1 MPGPFPVVYPYGGSC
16 DLATLIAPEKD
27 RLSRLLP
34 GAQPLLCALFL
45 ATGKA
50 LERTAPGAA
59 GLLYVLAYL
68 AGGTGS
74 AWAAW
79 NALRRLRIDINFL
92 MLLAAVG
99 AAYLGQWPEGGIL
112 LFLFSLSNALE
123 YYVMRRTRR
132 AIRALMSLQPAKAL
146 VRRGRVESV
155 VPADALRVSDVIVVR
170 PGERL
175 PADGVVVAGSSS
187 IDQAPITGE
196 SIPVDAAPGSLVFAG
211 TINQR
216 GSLDVEVRRNPEETV
231 LARIIA
237 LVEGAQSAQVPAQR
251 LIDRFGQGYA
261 LLVILASAG
270 AYALL
275 GALGAP
281 RDVSL
286 YRAITLLVV
295 ASPCAVVISTP
306 ATILSAIANAAR
318 RGVLFKGGAYL
329 EVLGR
334 ADTVVL
340 DKTGTLTVGRPSVTD
355 VVPLE
360 GSEATLLTLAAAL
373 EQRSEHALADAIVV
387 AARARGIDPLRPDS
401 FEAVPGRGVRGS
413 VAGTLVRIGNEAFLR
428 DEGLDITE
436 ETRGRLTA
444 FRRQGKTPV
453 LVGDDHVRGIIAL
466 ADRLRPQAIDTV
478 RALRTLGIRH
488 LMMLS
493 GDHRQAAGAI
503 GRELGL
509 DDVRAELLPHEK
521 AEVVR
526 DLVTTRV
533 VVMVGDG
540 INDAP
545 ALAAASAGIAM
556 GMAGTDVAMETA
568 DVVLMG
574 DDLGRLPFA
583 IGLSRYTHRVIVQNL
598 TFAGLVIAG
607 LIVAVFGVGLRLAFG
622 VIGHEG
628 STVIVIL
635 NGLRLLGY
643 HYRLRP
649 RETDLAAGRRAEVG
663 VARAR

>member
-1 MPGPFPVVYPYGGSC
+1 MASQVTSGDRP
-16 DLATLIAPEKD
+16 LAL
-27 RLSRLLP
+27 LLP

-50 LERTAPGAA
+50 LEGSAPAA
-59 GLLYVLAYL
+59 ASVLYVSAYL

-74 AWAAW
+74 AAVAW
-79 NALRRLRIDINFL
+79 GALRQRRIDINFL

-99 AAYLGQWPEGGIL
+99 AAYLREWPEGGVL

-132 AIRALMSLQPAKAL
+132 AIRGLMSLRPTEAL
-146 VRRGRVESV
+146 VRRDDVEIV
-155 VPADALRVSDVIVVR
+155 VPAESLRIGDIIVVR

-175 PADGVVVAGSSS
+175 PADGVVVGGSSS
-187 IDQAPITGE
+187 VDQATITGE
-196 SIPVDAAPGSLVFAG
+196 SVPVDAMPGSPVFAG

-216 GSLDVEVRRNPEETV
+216 GSLDVEVRRNPQETV

-237 LVEGAQSAQVPAQR
+237 LVEKAQAAQIPAQR

-270 AYALL
+270 AYALIV
-275 GALGAP
+275 ALGAP
-281 RDVSL
+281 PEVSL

-329 EVLGR
+329 EVLAH
-334 ADTVVL
+334 ADTVVF
-340 DKTGTLTVGRPSVTD
+340 DKTGTLTVGKPSVTN
-355 VVPLE
+355 VVPLV
-360 GSEATLLTLAAAL
+360 GSEAALLTLAAAL
-373 EQRSEHALADAIVV
+373 EQRSEHALADAIVE
-387 AARARGIDPLRPDS
+387 AARARGIDPPRPDS
-401 FEAVPGRGVRGS
+401 FEAVAGRGVRGV
-413 VAGTLVRIGNEAFLR
+413 VAGTPVRVGNEAFLR
-428 DEGLDITE
+428 DEGVPVAE
-436 ETRGRLTA
+436 ETRHRLAA

-453 LVGDDHVRGIIAL
+453 LVAADNHVGGIIAM
-466 ADRLRPQAIDTV
+466 ADRLRPQTIDTV
-478 RALRTLGIRH
+478 QALRALRIRR
-488 LMMLS
+488 LVMLT

-503 GRELGL
+503 GHELGL
-509 DDVRAELLPHEK
+509 DDIRAELLPHEK

-526 DLVTTRV
+526 DLTATGGVA
-533 VVMVGDG
+533 MVGDG

-568 DVVLMG
+568 DIVLMG
-574 DDLGRLPFA
+574 DDLSRLPFA
-583 IGLSRYTHRVIVQNL
+583 IALSRYAHRVIVQNL
-598 TFAGLVIAG
+598 TFAGFVIAG
-607 LIVAVFGVGLRLAFG
+607 LVAATFAVGLPLAFG
-622 VIGHEG
+622 VVGHEG
-628 STVIVIL
+628 STVVVIL
-635 NGLRLLGY
+635 NGLRLFGY
-643 HYRLRP
+643 RYRFLQGRSV
-649 RETDLAAGRRAEVG
+649 RTVGWRVGSGAAH
-663 VARAR
+663 AR